1 MSLTLYSR
9 KCIKKYLEVYR
20 LIITEKPFVVDED
33 GGRGRIYLYVKTES
47 NKSVT
52 PSRFDPNKRLP
63 IGHIHYLL
71 DTQER
76 ILHIDIVYLNKN
88 QMYKPNTTIKLFRV
102 LLMYLL
108 ANHSDYVDIVTLT
121 AKPNDYK
128 RTGREFCLPCVYQEL
143 GFEPVNYESK
153 KMTKECI
160 KRLKKN
166 DDYCKSEEKEDMC
179 ILCKCQTY
187 GLDFITDK
195 SIDIRQLAVDMK
207 VLVHKLK
214 TLLDKEYY
222 HIDMLSKYIKDMK

>member
-1 MSLTLYSR
+1 MY
-9 KCIKKYLEVYR
+9 KYLEVYR
-20 LIITEKPFVVDED
+20 LILTEKPFGVDED
-33 GGRGRIYLYVKTES
+33 GGRGRIYLYVKTDS
-47 NKSVT
+47 NNSVT
-52 PSRFDPNKRLP
+52 PSRFDPKKRIQ

-88 QMYKPNTTIKLFRV
+88 QKYKPNTTIKLFRV

-108 ANHSDYVDIVTLT
+108 ANHSDYVDSVTLT

-128 RTGREFCLPCVYQEL
+128 RSGREFCLPCIYQEL
-143 GFEPVNYESK
+143 GFEPVKYDSQ
-153 KMTKECI
+153 KMIKECI
-160 KRLKKN
+160 K
-166 DDYCKSEEKEDMC
+166 YCKSEDKNDMC

-187 GLDFITDK
+187 GLDFIKDK

-207 VLVHKLK
+207 VLVPKLR

-222 HIDMLSKYIKDMK
+222 HIDMLCKYIKDMK